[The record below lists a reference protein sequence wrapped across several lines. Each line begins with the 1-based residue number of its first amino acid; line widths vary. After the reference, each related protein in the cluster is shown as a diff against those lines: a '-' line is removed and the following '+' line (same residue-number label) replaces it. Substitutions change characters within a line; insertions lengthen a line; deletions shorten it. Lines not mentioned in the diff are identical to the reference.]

1 MYYFYCT
8 ISILVRCPALPTM
21 FRQKLIYLFIVL
33 FSKVGQVS
41 QLGRDVIVSF
51 PNEKENI
58 EDRIADVQ
66 AKYVASNI

>member
-1 MYYFYCT
+1 
-8 ISILVRCPALPTM
+8 
-21 FRQKLIYLFIVL
+21 
-33 FSKVGQVS
+33 VS

-66 AKYVASNI
+66 AKYVASYI

>member
-1 MYYFYCT
+1 M
-8 ISILVRCPALPTM
+8 
-21 FRQKLIYLFIVL
+21 
-33 FSKVGQVS
+33 S

-66 AKYVASNI
+66 AKYDGSFTHTNKF